1 MTMIRI
7 NEKIENKSFR
17 FVKHLRIRRLNN
29 KIAKEEKLTQQNRNE
44 RRKEDYITV
53 YRNIL

>member
-1 MTMIRI
+1 MIRI

-29 KIAKEEKLTQQNRNE
+29 KIAKEEKLKQQNRNE